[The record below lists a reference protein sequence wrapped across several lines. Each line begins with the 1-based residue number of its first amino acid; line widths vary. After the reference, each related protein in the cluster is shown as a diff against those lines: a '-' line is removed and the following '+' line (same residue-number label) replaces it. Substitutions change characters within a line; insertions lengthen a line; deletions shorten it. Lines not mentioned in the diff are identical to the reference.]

1 MATLDLVVDT
11 PNDPEFLK
19 QFACASMLHAHLD
32 NTLKMFVR
40 SFDKATIEEALEYIG
55 YQGAAKLRKRV
66 ARLAMEQLGDGEA
79 LTMILGFMKRCEEI
93 SERRN
98 DLLHSPIAR
107 ERDGETFHMRARRG
121 NTWVE
126 LPKPEALE
134 ALANETFKL
143 VQEMNHQRLSGVID
157 LALRQAQTGLP
168 NPPPQEPVCDWCKNQ
183 GIMPDGRPCPV
194 CEGKGTRIP
203 RD

>member
-1 MATLDLVVDT
+1 MNDVVVDT

-19 QFACASMLHAHLD
+19 QFARASMLHAHLD

-40 SFDKATIEEALEYIG
+40 SFDRTTIEEALEYIG

-66 ARLAMEQLGDGEA
+66 ARLATEQLGEGEA

-107 ERDGETFHMRARRG
+107 ERDGVAFFMRARGG
-121 NTWVE
+121 NTWVG
-126 LPKPEALE
+126 LPKPDMLE
-134 ALANETFKL
+134 ALADETFKL
-143 VQEMNHQRLSGVID
+143 VQEMPRAVKRGD
-157 LALRQAQTGLP
+157 
-168 NPPPQEPVCDWCKNQ
+168 
-183 GIMPDGRPCPV
+183 RPRATP
-194 CEGKGTRIP
+194 G
-203 RD
+203 